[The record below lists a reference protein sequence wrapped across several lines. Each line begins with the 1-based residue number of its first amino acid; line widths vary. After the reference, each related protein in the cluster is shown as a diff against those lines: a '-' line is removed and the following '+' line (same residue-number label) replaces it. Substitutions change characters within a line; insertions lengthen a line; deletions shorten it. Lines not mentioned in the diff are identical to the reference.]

1 MKFRKILSLAAS
13 AAIVTASV
21 TTAVV
26 PAMADTAPASVT
38 LFSDDFDTGYTNGV
52 ISRHDSDDYTNLTGT
67 EFKLSN
73 GVDIKTGADYFKD
86 NMQEL
91 GDAEKA
97 FVLKEDA
104 GVGTGKALN
113 VTTQAGLGSSSWMI
127 KNSGITTDSIKGK
140 TLTFTANIM
149 IPADNGFNKGNGV
162 MVYLDTLGEGKTT
175 PTTNTAYGVGG
186 HFFHY
191 EGPGE
196 NDHAGNTLW
205 DRTLLGIEA
214 WNWWTD
220 APCIIAFGEKVQNIT
235 PGEKYS
241 YELTLTP
248 DAEGKY
254 TAKVTVNGKACEFAG
269 TYLPTVEQMSGY
281 NFAMVAEKANP
292 FNIDSAC
299 SKAGVKYQNDKTIAL
314 LDDLKLAASAPPKSD
329 AAPTDEELG
338 EYKLID
344 EGFEDYT
351 EEYVTQ
357 AAENNN
363 KQYEKNS
370 FILNNSA
377 SSTSIFYGEAAADNV
392 KLEAGDITKLGK
404 ISNAVGTF
412 GSGNKYLN
420 IQSQAIVQ
428 RATMWQRSNI
438 TPERIANKTLVFKTK
453 FMIPSDSQWG
463 IGFGAAVV
471 LSGAENGILP
481 NGAASSYDLSV
492 DGAVNCK
499 HRLATIIGEYESTK
513 FQVFGENVGEVSMG
527 TPYDVTVTMVPKND
541 GTYTVTAQLND
552 ITKTLTGKKTYDKNE
567 VDTIPTQA
575 ELGAYSFVGV
585 TSHTHKYFVLRNFTA
600 ENKYLPNKDLI
611 YFDDISLKRANKFT
625 LESTGDLTSGGTI
638 DMAKKYITLGFGE
651 AVQDVDKSK
660 ITIDNGASVESAGI
674 DAADN
679 KKVKI
684 TFGGLKLSTA
694 YTIKLAGIVN
704 PIGIEYTGELSL
716 GTSSGVDVNYDNI
729 TFENGKVTIPVAKN
743 SAVSGTVKPAVIV
756 CVYDGSV
763 TNAPLAK
770 KAYVQEQEITSETY
784 TNIEVTG
791 IEKAPGDK
799 VRVFVWDG
807 LSTMNPLTQSK
818 DFNN

>member
-52 ISRHDSDDYTNLTGT
+52 ISKHDSDNYTNLTGT

-73 GVDIKTGADYFKD
+73 GIGINDDKKYFYPEKMNGLGSADR
-86 NMQEL
+86 
-91 GDAEKA
+91 A
-97 FVLKEDA
+97 FVLEENA

-127 KNSGITTDSIKGK
+127 KNSGITTDSINGK

-149 IPADNGFNKGNGV
+149 IPAENGFNKGNGV
-162 MVYLDTLGEGKTT
+162 MVYLDTFDAGKTT
-175 PTTNTAYGVGG
+175 PTTNTSYGVGN

-191 EGPGE
+191 EGPG
-196 NDHAGNTLW
+196 NNNAGNNLW
-205 DRTLLGIEA
+205 NKTLLGIEA
-214 WNWWTD
+214 WNWWTSD
-220 APCIIAFGEKVQNIT
+220 PCIIAFGEKVQNIK
-235 PGEKYS
+235 PGVQYS

-248 DAEGKY
+248 DADGKY
-254 TAKVTVNGKACEFAG
+254 TAKAAVNGTTYDLAG
-269 TYLPTVEQMSGY
+269 TYIPKVAEMSGY

-292 FNIDSAC
+292 YNIQSC
-299 SKAGVKYQNDKTIAL
+299 YTTENKYQNDKTIAL

-338 EYKLID
+338 AYKLID

-351 EEYVTQ
+351 EDYVIQ

-370 FILNNSA
+370 FILNNGA
-377 SSTSIFYGEAAADNV
+377 SSTSIFYGDAAADNE

-404 ISNAVGTF
+404 ISNVVGTF

-428 RATMWQRSNI
+428 SATMWQRSNI

-463 IGFGAAVV
+463 RGFGAAVV

-481 NGAASSYDLSV
+481 QGPAGSYNLSV
-492 DGAVNCK
+492 DRAVNCK
-499 HRLATIIGEYESTK
+499 HRLATIIGEYESTQ
-513 FQVFGENVGEVSMG
+513 FQVFGENVGEVSKG

-567 VDTIPTQA
+567 VDTIPTRE
-575 ELGAYSFVGV
+575 ELGSYSFVGV
-585 TSHTHKYFVLRNFTA
+585 TSHTHKYFVLQNFTA
-600 ENKYLPNKDLI
+600 ENKYQPNKDLI

-651 AVQDVDKSK
+651 AVESVDKSK
-660 ITIDNGASVESAGI
+660 IIIDNGAIVESAEI

-684 TFGGLKLSTA
+684 TFGGLKRSTA

-729 TFENGKVTIPVAKN
+729 TFADGKVTVPVAKN

-763 TNAPLAK
+763 TGAPLAK
-770 KAYVQEQEITSETY
+770 KAYVKEQEITSETY
-784 TNIEVTG
+784 TNIEVTE
-791 IEKAPGDK
+791 IKTEPGDK

-807 LSTMNPLTQSK
+807 LSTMNPLAQSK

>member
-38 LFSDDFDTGYTNGV
+38 LFSDDFDTGYASGV
-52 ISRHDSDDYTNLTGT
+52 ISKHDGDDYTSLTGT
-67 EFKLSN
+67 EFELSSGIGIN
-73 GVDIKTGADYFKD
+73 SDEKYFYPDRMDSLGSAD
-86 NMQEL
+86 E
-91 GDAEKA
+91 A
-97 FVLKEDA
+97 FVLKDNA

-113 VTTQAGLGSSSWMI
+113 VTTQAGLSSSSWII
-127 KNSGITTDSIKGK
+127 KNSGITTDSINGK

-149 IPADNGFNKGNGV
+149 IPADNGFNRGNGV
-162 MVYLDTLGEGKTT
+162 MVYLDTLGAGKTT
-175 PTTNTAYGVGG
+175 PATNAAYGVGG
-186 HFFHY
+186 SYFHY
-191 EGPGE
+191 EDNNNKAGE
-196 NDHAGNTLW
+196 NLW
-205 DRTLLGIEA
+205 RKTLLGIES
-214 WNWWTD
+214 WNWWTSD
-220 APCIIAFGEKVQNIT
+220 PCIIAFGEKVQNIT
-235 PGEKYS
+235 PGVNYS

-248 DAEGKY
+248 DSEGKY
-254 TAKVTVNGKACEFAG
+254 TAKATVNGTNYDLAG
-269 TYLPTVEQMSGY
+269 THLPTVEEMSAY
-281 NFAMVAEKANP
+281 QFAMVAEKANP
-292 FNIDSAC
+292 YNIQSCYKDRTD
-299 SKAGVKYQNDKTIAL
+299 KYQNDKTIAL
-314 LDDLKLAASAPPKSD
+314 LDDLKLAASVPPKSD

-338 EYKLID
+338 AYRLID

-351 EEYVTQ
+351 EDYVIK
-357 AAENNN
+357 AEENNN

-370 FILNNSA
+370 FILNYGA
-377 SSTSIFYGEAAADNV
+377 DSTYKFNNDDDDA
-392 KLEAGDITKLGK
+392 KLIEGDITKLGK
-404 ISNAVGTF
+404 ISKDGKF
-412 GSGNKYLN
+412 GNGNNYLN

-463 IGFGAAVV
+463 NGFGAAVV

-481 NGAASSYDLSV
+481 NGASGSRDLSV
-492 DGAVNCK
+492 DRAANCK
-499 HRLATIIGEYESTK
+499 YRLATIISDSTSTK
-513 FQVFGENVGEVSMG
+513 FQVFGENVGEVSKG
-527 TPYDVTVTMVPKND
+527 TPYDVTVTMVPGND
-541 GTYTVTAQLND
+541 GKYTVTAQLND
-552 ITKTLTGKKTYDKNE
+552 VAVTLTGKKTYTDTE
-567 VDTIPTQA
+567 VTTIPTQE

-585 TSHTHKYFVLRNFTA
+585 TSHTHKYFALRNFTA
-600 ENKYLPNKDLI
+600 DNKYQPDKDLI
-611 YFDDISLKRANKFT
+611 YFDDISLKRANNFT

-638 DMAKKYITLGFGE
+638 DMAKKYITLSFGE
-651 AVQDVDKSK
+651 AVESVDISK
-660 ITIDNGASVESAGI
+660 ITIDNGASVKSAEI

-716 GTSSGVDVNYDNI
+716 GTSSGVDVDFNGI
-729 TFENGKVTIPVAKN
+729 TFADGKVTVPVAKN

-763 TNAPLAK
+763 TGAPLAK
-770 KAYVQEQEITSETY
+770 KAYVKEQEITSETY

-791 IEKAPGDK
+791 IEKAAGDK

-807 LSTMNPLTQSK
+807 LSTMNPLAQSK

>member
-73 GVDIKTGADYFKD
+73 GVDIKTDANYLKD
-86 NMQEL
+86 NMQAP
-91 GDAEKA
+91 GDADKA
-97 FVLKEDA
+97 FVLKKDA

-113 VTTQAGLGSSSWMI
+113 VTTQAGLGPTSWMI
-127 KNSGITTDSIKGK
+127 KNSGITTDSISGK

-149 IPADNGFNKGNGV
+149 VPDDNSLIKGNGV
-162 MVYLDTLGEGKTT
+162 MVYVDTLDAGKTT
-175 PTTNTAYGVGG
+175 PTTNSSYGESNNY
-186 HFFHY
+186 FHDESGDKSNNWDGY
-191 EGPGE
+191 
-196 NDHAGNTLW
+196 TLW
-205 DRTLLGIEA
+205 DKTLLGIET
-214 WNWWTD
+214 WNWWTND
-220 APCIIAFGEKVQNIT
+220 PCIIAFGEKVKKIT
-235 PGEKYS
+235 PGVNYS

-248 DAEGKY
+248 DSDGKY
-254 TAKVTVNGKACEFAG
+254 TAKATVNGETINLKG
-269 TYLPTVEQMSGY
+269 TYLPKVADMSRY

-292 FNIDSAC
+292 YNINSAC
-299 SKAGVKYQNDKTIAL
+299 SNAGVKYQNDKTIAL

-357 AAENNN
+357 AKENDN

-377 SSTSIFYGEAAADNV
+377 SSTSIFYGDAAADNE

-404 ISNAVGTF
+404 ISKDGQF
-412 GSGNKYLN
+412 GSGNNYLN

-463 IGFGAAVV
+463 RGFGAAVV

-481 NGAASSYDLSV
+481 NGPAGSYDLSV
-492 DGAVNCK
+492 DRAVNCK
-499 HRLATIIGEYESTK
+499 HRLATIIGEYESTQ
-513 FQVFGENVGEVSMG
+513 FQVFGENVGEVSKG
-527 TPYDVTVTMVPKND
+527 TEYNVTVTMVPKND

-575 ELGAYSFVGV
+575 ELGSYSFVGV

-600 ENKYLPNKDLI
+600 DNKYQPNKDLI

-651 AVQDVDKSK
+651 AVQSVDESK
-660 ITIDNGASVESAGI
+660 ITIDNGASVESAKI
-674 DAADN
+674 DEADN

-684 TFGGLKLSTA
+684 TFGGLKRSTA

-716 GTSSGVDVNYDNI
+716 GTSSGVDVDFNGI
-729 TFENGKVTIPVAKN
+729 TFADGKVTVPVAKN

-770 KAYVQEQEITSETY
+770 KAYVKEQEITSETY

-807 LSTMNPLTQSK
+807 LSTMNPLAQSK
-818 DFNN
+818 DFKN